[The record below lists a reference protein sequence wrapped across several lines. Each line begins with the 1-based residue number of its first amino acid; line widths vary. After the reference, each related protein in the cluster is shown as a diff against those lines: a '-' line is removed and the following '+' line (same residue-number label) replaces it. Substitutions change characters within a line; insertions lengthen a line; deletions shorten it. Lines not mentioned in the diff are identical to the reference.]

1 MKTAVEMR
9 PFCLF
14 QCFILTEAL
23 ECPLMCQKCPMV
35 ALYCPLKHCYPNL
48 ALMFFP
54 VDICGPR
61 KTNLGPI
68 EVATTFSHQT

>member
-1 MKTAVEMR
+1 MKTAVETR

-14 QCFILTEAL
+14 QCFTLTEAL
-23 ECPLMCQKCPMV
+23 ECHLMCQQCPMV

-54 VDICGPR
+54 VHIYAPR

-68 EVATTFSHQT
+68 EVATTFTYQA

>member
-1 MKTAVEMR
+1 MKTVTEMR
-9 PFCLF
+9 PFYLF
-14 QCFILTEAL
+14 LILTLTEAL
-23 ECPLMCQKCPMV
+23 ECPLVCQKCPMV

-48 ALMFFP
+48 ALMFFS
-54 VDICGPR
+54 VDICRPS